1 MKRLIIISVVFLMF
15 LQVRTFAQGVGIND
29 DGSTPNSS
37 AMLDINSTTKGLLIP
52 RLTQAQRIAI
62 VTPATG
68 LMVFQTDNTVGFYY
82 YTGSGWEQLAPMSVV
97 SSVKEKVGVSLSDP
111 TLTGSVNEAK
121 WLLGEFSSNQDMN
134 TTENQLI
141 DVLEEMHTI
150 FTTENTL
157 EGDMNVVNMTL
168 LLKKDMES
176 VKKFVLDLL
185 NILEDLE
192 GAGSSPA
199 LPNRIDELKNLKNR

>member
-29 DGSTPNSS
+29 DGSPPNSS

-62 VTPATG
+62 VSPATG

-82 YTGSGWEQLAPMSVV
+82 YTGSAWEQLAPMSMI
-97 SSVKEKVGVSLSDP
+97 SGVKEKIGVVPADP
-111 TLTGSVNEAK
+111 TLTGSVDKAK
-121 WLLGEFSSNQDMN
+121 MLLGEFSSNQNIIVTD
-134 TTENQLI
+134 NQLI
-141 DVLEEMHTI
+141 DNLIAMHQI
-150 FTTENTL
+150 FNTDNTL

-168 LLKKDMES
+168 LVRRDMES
-176 VKKFVLDLL
+176 TKQL
-185 NILEDLE
+185 I
-192 GAGSSPA
+192 
-199 LPNRIDELKNLKNR
+199 IDMWAFINELTGTGH